1 MAQPKEQ
8 NYANHARLVPGY
20 HFVAFGILVLNLV
33 YTVYKLVREF
43 PTRPVFWGMHVLV
56 AVAVLLVFFYA
67 RRFALTVQDRVI
79 RLEMAFRMERL
90 LPAELRPRIKEFSLD
105 QLVAL
110 RFAGD
115 DELPALA
122 SKVLTEK
129 IGDRKTIKQLI
140 KHWNADHLR
149 V

>member
-1 MAQPKEQ
+1 MAQAKEQ

-33 YTVYKLVREF
+33 YTVYKLVRELMV
-43 PTRPVFWGMHVLV
+43 RPVFWGMHVLV
-56 AVAVLLVFFYA
+56 AVALLLIFFYA
-67 RRFALTVQDRVI
+67 RRFALTVQDRII
-79 RLEMAFRMERL
+79 RLEMALRMERL
-90 LPAELRPRIKEFSLD
+90 LPAEMRPRITEFSLD

-122 SKVLTEK
+122 SKVLIEK
-129 IGDRKTIKQLI
+129 IEDRKTIKQLI
-140 KHWNADHLR
+140 SHWNADYLR